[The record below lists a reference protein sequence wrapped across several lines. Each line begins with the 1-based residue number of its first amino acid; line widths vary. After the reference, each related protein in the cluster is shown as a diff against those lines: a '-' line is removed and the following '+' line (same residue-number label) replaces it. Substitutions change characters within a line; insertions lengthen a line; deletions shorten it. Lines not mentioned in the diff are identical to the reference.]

1 MFFCFTIAALKTR
14 EPVLKNTGSL
24 LKERDR
30 RENQGQA
37 SEGGPTRQPVC
48 LEDTGMEYC
57 TLCVHCINTGMHN
70 CIYCICTQYSFV
82 KMHNLYHVNKQKK
95 PIHRGESE
103 VGEKRRDWGGDNI
116 EAKK

>member
-24 LKERDR
+24 LKERDT

-70 CIYCICTQYSFV
+70 CI
-82 KMHNLYHVNKQKK
+82 MHILYVLSIALYRVNKQKK

-103 VGEKRRDWGGDNI
+103 VGEKRRDWGGGNI